1 MEEERHEQDHLE
13 REGSSGNEGGAE
25 QQISGALIDALVE
38 RVVEKVREQLA
49 PPPSRIP
56 AISSASSG
64 SSEGMSIRIFEHCV
78 PGKRLQ
84 CIGYVHLQGA
94 DVREGRDTNI
104 YFFCKKMRMYG
115 QKLTRGRF
123 CLSGIFG
130 CCIYILLGNGQGKGL
145 VLHVRLMV

>member
-13 REGSSGNEGGAE
+13 REESSGSEGGAE

-38 RVVEKVREQLA
+38 RVIEKVREQLA

-64 SSEGMSIRIFEHCV
+64 SSEGMSIRIFGHCV

-84 CIGYVHLQGA
+84 CIGEVHLQGA
-94 DVREGRDTNI
+94 DVLEGRDTNI
-104 YFFCKKMRMYG
+104 FLRENAYVYG

-123 CLSGIFG
+123 CLSGIIG
-130 CCIYILLGNGQGKGL
+130 CCIYVLLGNGQVKGL
-145 VLHVRLMV
+145 VLHARLMV

>member
-1 MEEERHEQDHLE
+1 MEEERHEQDHIE

-49 PPPSRIP
+49 LPPSRIP

-84 CIGYVHLQGA
+84 CIVHLQGA

-104 YFFCKKMRMYG
+104 FFARKCGIYG

-123 CLSGIFG
+123 CLSRVIG
-130 CCIYILLGNGQGKGL
+130 CCIYILLGNGEGKGL
-145 VLHVRLMV
+145 VLHARLMV

>member
-13 REGSSGNEGGAE
+13 REGSSGSEGGAE

-38 RVVEKVREQLA
+38 QVVEKVREQLA
-49 PPPSRIP
+49 PPPSTIP

-64 SSEGMSIRIFEHCV
+64 SSEGMSSRIFEQCV

-84 CIGYVHLQGA
+84 CFGYVHFQGA

-104 YFFCKKMRMYG
+104 FLQKK
-115 QKLTRGRF
+115 K
-123 CLSGIFG
+123 
-130 CCIYILLGNGQGKGL
+130 NAHEWAKN
-145 VLHVRLMV
+145 

>member
-13 REGSSGNEGGAE
+13 RERSSGSEGGAE

-49 PPPSRIP
+49 PPPSTIP

-64 SSEGMSIRIFEHCV
+64 SSEGMSIRIFEQCV

-84 CIGYVHLQGA
+84 CFGYVHLQGA

-104 YFFCKKMRMYG
+104 FLQKNKK
-115 QKLTRGRF
+115 K
-123 CLSGIFG
+123 
-130 CCIYILLGNGQGKGL
+130 NAHEWAKN
-145 VLHVRLMV
+145 

>member
-1 MEEERHEQDHLE
+1 MEEERHEQDHLEQDHLE

-94 DVREGRDTNI
+94 DVREGRDTKI
-104 YFFCKKMRMYG
+104 FFCKKMRM
-115 QKLTRGRF
+115 
-123 CLSGIFG
+123 
-130 CCIYILLGNGQGKGL
+130 
-145 VLHVRLMV
+145 